1 MECTQIIPIK
11 EAIIPAT
18 TGQAA
23 PILLT
28 IESTIPPNNAPLVS
42 PTRLNAALITEVISR
57 LRNATTTS
65 IPPQNTVA
73 QRLPK
78 PGGFIFLFFNQ
89 AKVHRRDRGQR
100 TQRRTDRRH
109 RRRKDADKQQPLDA
123 DRGLRQHEDRKHV
136 VRLFFYRSNFPESQS
151 GWARAGNVP
160 TATRPPIGTTASS
173 ARC

>member
-23 PILLT
+23 PLLLT

-73 QRLPK
+73 QRL
-78 PGGFIFLFFNQ
+78 
-89 AKVHRRDRGQR
+89 
-100 TQRRTDRRH
+100 T
-109 RRRKDADKQQPLDA
+109 
-123 DRGLRQHEDRKHV
+123 
-136 VRLFFYRSNFPESQS
+136 RSP
-151 GWARAGNVP
+151 A
-160 TATRPPIGTTASS
+160 ASS
-173 ARC
+173 FCFPAKPRSIVETEANALSAELTDDIAAAKMPTNSNPLMPTGASASMKIGNT